1 MNETERPLRHDAA
14 MALVILLLG
23 CLILGIGFHLLERW
37 KVSAAHH
44 QGLMFGDIIGFVA
57 AGTGLLIVCWW
68 VLSLVLAFAAAA
80 CQKSGRAAL
89 ARVAGRFSPLFM
101 RRLALA
107 VLGLNL
113 LGAPLAQAS
122 TPVVE
127 AAWSAS
133 GGTAGIAAAWS
144 PISRQADDAAGTGVF
159 SLVGKAVDGQGTPA
173 DMLQPQWQ
181 PRAPIVEPGLVGTK
195 ATRAAQQAGSP
206 AAKEVVVLRGD
217 TLWSIAAKDLGP
229 VASDVDVARHW
240 PKWYAANK
248 DVIGADPALVVPGQ
262 ILQAPPGN

>member
-1 MNETERPLRHDAA
+1 MSETERTVRHDAA
-14 MALVILLLG
+14 MASVILLLG
-23 CLILGIGFHLLERW
+23 CLLLGIGILLLERW

-57 AGTGLLIVCWW
+57 AGTGQLIVSWW
-68 VLSLVLAFAAAA
+68 LLSLVLAFAAAA
-80 CQKSGRAAL
+80 FQKSGRTAQ

-133 GGTAGIAAAWS
+133 GRSAGISAAWS
-144 PISRQADDAAGTGVF
+144 PISQQAEGTAGAGVLSLAGKTVDESAA
-159 SLVGKAVDGQGTPA
+159 SA
-173 DMLQPQWQ
+173 DLLQPQWQ
-181 PRAPIVEPGLVGTK
+181 PRAPVVEPGLVGTK
-195 ATRAAQQAGSP
+195 VRRAAQQADTPVS
-206 AAKEVVVLRGD
+206 KEVVVLRGD
-217 TLWSIAAKDLGP
+217 TLWSIAAQDLGP
-229 VASDVDVARHW
+229 LASDVDVARHW

-248 DVIGADPALVVPGQ
+248 DVIGADPALIVPGQ
-262 ILQAPPGN
+262 ILQAPPKN